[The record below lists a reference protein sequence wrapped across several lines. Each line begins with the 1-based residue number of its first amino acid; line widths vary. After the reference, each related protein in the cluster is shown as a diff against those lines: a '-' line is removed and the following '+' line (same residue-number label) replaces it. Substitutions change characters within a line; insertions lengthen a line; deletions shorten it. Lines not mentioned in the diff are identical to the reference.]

1 MKKPAVPGQ
10 GRTGQNAKGLTVNI
24 GKAPPR
30 ALESFRMVPDRLW
43 SHPMIEPLDVTL
55 WCCLTFL
62 ARGRDH
68 CEATDQALAGKLGTT
83 DRTIRR
89 SLARLESCQ
98 FIGRHMDGVTRV
110 ITLKPEGD
118 GQPSAE
124 FTLRVL
130 AG

>member
-1 MKKPAVPGQ
+1 
-10 GRTGQNAKGLTVNI
+10 
-24 GKAPPR
+24 
-30 ALESFRMVPDRLW
+30 MVPDRLW
-43 SHPMIEPLDVTL
+43 SDPRIEPLDVTL

-68 CEATDQALAGKLGTT
+68 CEATDLTLAEKLGTT

-89 SLARLESCQ
+89 SLARLETCS
-98 FIGRHMDGVTRV
+98 FIHRQMVDHQRV

-118 GQPSAE
+118 GQPVAE
-124 FTLRVL
+124 FTLRVM